1 MNKIH
6 TKKEVPSVELSLRQ
20 PIHRKEDFPMNDF
33 TTEIVQTLV
42 TKGDLNEL
50 FRSHLERAVN
60 TLLRTELTAFL
71 EYEKYD
77 RTGFNSGNSRN
88 GSYSRSIKTEYGELT
103 LEIPRD
109 RNGEFKQQTV
119 PAYRRTNDT
128 LEETVI
134 HLFRK
139 GITMSEIADLIEKM
153 YGHHYTP
160 QTMSNITKSFTE
172 EVTAFKGRELH
183 DRYAAI
189 YMDATYIPLKRKT
202 VAKEAI
208 HIAVGIRPDGSK
220 EVLSYA
226 IAPTESITIWEEILL
241 DLQERGLKNVLLF
254 ITDGLKGMVGAIS
267 RFYPKARFQ
276 HCCVHVSRNIS
287 HKVRVD
293 DRKEVCDDFKMVY
306 QASSKKAGIVSF
318 DISVPNQ
325 KFDGMILGGIQV
337 KRESQQKKK
346 AGLTTDYDYVLGLML
361 SQNETK
367 VNPNL
372 ELISIS
378 PEVISKNAGITV
390 KLKNTQPVNISK
402 VHMIGKIYKEEDQ
415 KNPVISREIKDG
427 GIAPSSSF
435 TINFFNGT
443 VGATK
448 PLDAGKYLLKLDFTD
463 VFNKQWHFEQKFDIS
478 KKEAQTVNTKV
489 FTVKKDN
496 TLLFIIIGILVAL
509 LVMIIIFLIIY
520 FVKRKRRE
528 Q

>member
-1 MNKIH
+1 
-6 TKKEVPSVELSLRQ
+6 
-20 PIHRKEDFPMNDF
+20 MNDF

-50 FRSHLERAVN
+50 FRSHLEKAIN

-71 EYEKYD
+71 DYEKYD

-88 GSYSRSIKTEYGELT
+88 GSYFRSIKTEYGELT

-109 RNGEFKQQTV
+109 RNGEFKQQTL
-119 PAYRRTNDT
+119 PAYKRTNDT
-128 LEETVI
+128 LETTII
-134 HLFRK
+134 HLFEK
-139 GITMSEIADLIEKM
+139 GVTMSEIADLIEKM

-276 HCCVHVSRNIS
+276 HCCVHVSRNIV
-287 HKVRVD
+287 HKVCVK
-293 DRKEVCDDFKMVY
+293 DRKEICDDFKAVY
-306 QASSKKAGIVSF
+306 QASSKEEANTFLGSMIEKWQKTYPKVTQSLIKNQDLLTFYEFPPGIRRSIYSTNLIESFNKQIKKYSHRKEQFQNEESMERFLVSSF
-318 DISVPNQ
+318 DTYNQ
-325 KFDGMILGGIQV
+325 KFLGRSHKGF
-337 KRESQQKKK
+337 QQ
-346 AGLTTDYDYVLGLML
+346 AEGELEQML
-361 SQNETK
+361 SQPMEN
-367 VNPNL
+367 
-372 ELISIS
+372 
-378 PEVISKNAGITV
+378 
-390 KLKNTQPVNISK
+390 
-402 VHMIGKIYKEEDQ
+402 
-415 KNPVISREIKDG
+415 
-427 GIAPSSSF
+427 
-435 TINFFNGT
+435 
-443 VGATK
+443 
-448 PLDAGKYLLKLDFTD
+448 
-463 VFNKQWHFEQKFDIS
+463 
-478 KKEAQTVNTKV
+478 
-489 FTVKKDN
+489 
-496 TLLFIIIGILVAL
+496 
-509 LVMIIIFLIIY
+509 
-520 FVKRKRRE
+520 
-528 Q
+528 

>member
-1 MNKIH
+1 
-6 TKKEVPSVELSLRQ
+6 
-20 PIHRKEDFPMNDF
+20 MNDF
-33 TTEIVQTLV
+33 TTEILKTLAN
-42 TKGDLNEL
+42 KGDLNEL
-50 FRSHLERAVN
+50 FRVHLEKAVN
-60 TLLRTELTAFL
+60 TLLKTELTAFL
-71 EYEKYD
+71 DYEKYD
-77 RTGFNSGNSRN
+77 RIGFNTGNSRN
-88 GSYSRSIKTEYGELT
+88 GSYDRTVKTEYGELH
-103 LEIPRD
+103 LQIPRD

-276 HCCVHVSRNIS
+276 HCCVHVSRNIV
-287 HKVRVD
+287 HKVCVK
-293 DRKEVCDDFKMVY
+293 DRKEICDDFKAVY
-306 QASSKKAGIVSF
+306 QASSKEEANTFLGSMIEKWQKTYPKVTQSLIKNQDLLTFYEFPPGIRRSIYSTNLIESFNKQIKKYSRRKEQFQNEESLERFLVSIF
-318 DISVPNQ
+318 DTYNQ
-325 KFDGMILGGIQV
+325 KFLNRSHKGFQQV
-337 KRESQQKKK
+337 
-346 AGLTTDYDYVLGLML
+346 TDTLASM
-361 SQNETK
+361 
-367 VNPNL
+367 
-372 ELISIS
+372 
-378 PEVISKNAGITV
+378 
-390 KLKNTQPVNISK
+390 
-402 VHMIGKIYKEEDQ
+402 
-415 KNPVISREIKDG
+415 
-427 GIAPSSSF
+427 F
-435 TINFFNGT
+435 T
-443 VGATK
+443 
-448 PLDAGKYLLKLDFTD
+448 
-463 VFNKQWHFEQKFDIS
+463 E
-478 KKEAQTVNTKV
+478 
-489 FTVKKDN
+489 
-496 TLLFIIIGILVAL
+496 
-509 LVMIIIFLIIY
+509 
-520 FVKRKRRE
+520 
-528 Q
+528 